1 MQSRRS
7 GADGIYLFNNHLI
20 AFARDLHHDRQPWKE
35 IADPDL
41 IARKD
46 KHYLVDQREWAD
58 GPLPA
63 TLERPGDEVEVSVDI
78 ADDLASAASDGALKT
93 ATLRLLVEH
102 LTVLDELQFELNGHT
117 LDPSLAR
124 KHQLYNDARLEFDV
138 SPPLLQQGWNRLS
151 VSVIARNPS
160 VDCRLVLT
168 SAEVLVSY
176 HNGAPC

>member
-20 AFARDLHHDRQPWKE
+20 AFARDLHYDRQPWKE

-41 IARKD
+41 IARTD
-46 KHYLVDQREWAD
+46 KHYLVDHREWAE
-58 GPLPA
+58 GPLPT
-63 TLERPGDEVEVSVDI
+63 TLERPGDEAEVSIDI
-78 ADDLASAASDGALKT
+78 ADNLVSAASDGVLEA

-102 LTVLDELQFELNGHT
+102 LTVLDELRFDLNGDA
-117 LDPSLAR
+117 LDPSPAR
-124 KHQLYNDARLEFDV
+124 TRLLYNDAWLEFDV
-138 SPPLLQQGWNRLS
+138 SPPLLRQGWNRLS
-151 VSVIARNPS
+151 VSAIARNPS

-176 HNGAPC
+176 HNRAPC